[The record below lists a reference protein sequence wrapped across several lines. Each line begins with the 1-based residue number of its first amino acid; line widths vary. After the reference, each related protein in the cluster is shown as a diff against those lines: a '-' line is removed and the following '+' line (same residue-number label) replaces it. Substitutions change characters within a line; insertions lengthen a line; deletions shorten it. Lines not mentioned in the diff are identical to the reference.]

1 MQLKKFAKITGS
13 LAGASC
19 ALLGIEAN
27 ATEDEP
33 WQFDTALL
41 YYDESS
47 GRVKATEGIIAA
59 KKTFDYGQFLDLK
72 VTIDSLTGASPTG
85 AVPQPAVQTFTRPSG
100 RGSYQVN
107 SGETPL
113 DNTFK
118 DTRLQLNG
126 QWTQPWQEQY
136 NISSGLH
143 VSKEYDYTSLGVNS
157 SIAKDLNNKNTT
169 ISAGLSYAY
178 DIIDPEGGR
187 PIPLASVVTTTVP
200 NNSGEYNQAHAMT
213 RQKGNGKK
221 QTLDLLFG
229 LTQVINRQMLMQFN
243 YSFSN
248 SRGYQTDPFKML
260 SVIDNQGLSQN
271 HRYESRPDK
280 RNKHSVYWQTKYH
293 FTQVILD
300 TSYRYMR
307 DDWSLDSHTLD
318 TRIRYPLSDNLYIE
332 PHIRYYRQTAVEFYY
347 PFLNAIEPQPNYAT
361 ADYRLGALNTYTLG
375 VKAGLSLPSGKKMSV
390 RLEYYTQK
398 PDTDNIERPGVLGDY
413 RLNPQVNA
421 IIVQLGLSF

>member
-1 MQLKKFAKITGS
+1 
-13 LAGASC
+13 
-19 ALLGIEAN
+19 LLGIEAK
-27 ATEDEP
+27 ATEDEQ

-41 YYDESS
+41 YYDESDS
-47 GRVKATEGIIAA
+47 RVTVTEGIIAA
-59 KKTFDYGQFLDLK
+59 KKTFDYGHFLDLK
-72 VTIDSLTGASPTG
+72 VTLDSLTGASPTG

-107 SGETPL
+107 AEETPL
-113 DNTFK
+113 DDTFK

-126 QWTQPWQEQY
+126 QWTQPWAEHY

-143 VSKEYDYTSLGVNS
+143 LSKEYDYTSIGFNS

-169 ISAGLSYAY
+169 ISAGLSYAN
-178 DIIDPEGGR
+178 DTIAPEGGR
-187 PIPLASVVTTTVP
+187 PMPLVSVVTTTAP
-200 NNSGEYNQAHAMT
+200 NNSGEYNDGYHQAHALT
-213 RQKGNGKK
+213 RQKGDGKK

-229 LTQVINRQMLMQFN
+229 LTQVINRRMLMQFN

-248 SRGYQTDPFKML
+248 SNGYQTDPFKML
-260 SVIDNQGLSQN
+260 SVVNSQGLSQD
-271 HRYESRPDK
+271 HLYESRPDK

-300 TSYRYMR
+300 ASYRYMR

-332 PHIRYYRQTAVEFYY
+332 PHIRYYRQTSVEFYY
-347 PFLNAIEPQPNYAT
+347 PFLNSIEPQLKYAT

-375 VKAGLSLPSGKKMSV
+375 AKVGLSLPSGKKMSV

-398 PDTDNIERPGVLGDY
+398 PDTGDIERPGVLGDY

-421 IIVQLGLSF
+421 IIMQLGLSF